1 MKKLVVILFLLL
13 PACTTQQ
20 SGVVGQILTGTLI
33 NPISQTNIYE
43 LKNVY
48 AIAAQS
54 AVSYRG
60 YCYARPYAT
69 LMADPIAGPIC
80 KDRRAIVRTIQKY
93 KNTAFAAVV
102 AAANFVKANPTLDA
116 TVLINTAWSSVTAL
130 QNAIPKVPA

>member
-1 MKKLVVILFLLL
+1 MKKLVVVLFLLL

-20 SGVVGQILTGTLI
+20 TSTVGQILTGTLV

-60 YCYARPYAT
+60 YCYARSYAV
-69 LMADPIAGPIC
+69 LIAGPLC
-80 KDRRAIVRTIQKY
+80 KDRRAVIRKIQQY

-102 AAANFVKANPTLDA
+102 AAANFVKAHPTLDA
-116 TVLINTAWSSVTAL
+116 SVLINTAWTSVTAL

>member
-1 MKKLVVILFLLL
+1 MKKLAVILFLLL

-20 SGVVGQILTGTLI
+20 SGVVGQILTGTLV
-33 NPISQTNIYE
+33 NPISSANIYE

-54 AVSYRG
+54 AVSYRR
-60 YCYARPYAT
+60 YCYARPYAV
-69 LMADPIAGPIC
+69 LMADPIAKPLC
-80 KDRRAIVRTIQKY
+80 ANRRDVVRKIQQY

-116 TVLINTAWSSVTAL
+116 SVLINTAWSSVTAL